1 MDDVFGRTRFAGTEL
16 LTAPGRVMTP
26 RSTTEPLIDRA
37 VALIGDAPA
46 RVADIGSGSG
56 ALAIAIA
63 RGAPNADVWAADL
76 SPAAVELARANVAR
90 CGLADRV
97 TVIQGDLLDAVP
109 GELDLVVA
117 NLPYLPEAARGEAR
131 YADLGVE
138 PLAAVFAAGDGLGP
152 YRRLLE
158 ACQERLSEDGAV
170 LIQYR
175 GGILEGSHSRLA
187 ELLGEL
193 EERALA
199 A

>member
-1 MDDVFGRTRFAGTEL
+1 MDDVFGRTRFAGIEL

-26 RSTTEPLIDRA
+26 RSTTEPLIERA

-56 ALAIAIA
+56 AIAIAIA
-63 RGAPNADVWAADL
+63 LGAPNAEVWAADL

-97 TVIQGDLLDAVP
+97 TVLQGDLLDAVP

-117 NLPYLPEAARGEAR
+117 NLPYLPEDARGELR

-138 PLAAVFAAGDGLGP
+138 PLAAVFAAGNGLGP

-158 ACQERLSEDGAV
+158 ACEERLREGGSV

-175 GGILEGSHSRLA
+175 GGILEGSQSRLA